1 MPISTDTI
9 KAMNDSELMYNILTA
24 RANIVYMSDDYTTD
38 ERESGYMYEISLEN
52 EDNYTNL
59 RNEFHSR
66 ANIDV
71 SAKADMKNWFKI
83 FETCPEFH
91 NIGLD

>member
-9 KAMNDSELMYNILTA
+9 KAMNDSELMYNILAA
-24 RANIVYMSDDYTTD
+24 RLNVVTFSDDYTTD
-38 ERESGYMYEISLEN
+38 ERESGHMLEQVLDN

-66 ANIDV
+66 TIIDV
-71 SAKADMKNWFKI
+71 SKKADMKNWFKI
-83 FETCPEFH
+83 FETCPEYH
-91 NIGLD
+91 NIGL

>member
-9 KAMNDSELMYNILTA
+9 KAMNDSELMYNILAA
-24 RANIVYMSDDYTTD
+24 RLNVVYMSDDYTTD
-38 ERESGYMYEISLEN
+38 ERESGVMLNAIMDN

-66 ANIDV
+66 TAIDV
-71 SAKADMKNWFKI
+71 SKKADMKNWFKI
-83 FETCPEFH
+83 FETCPEYH
-91 NIGLD
+91 NIGL